1 MEFYEHWN
9 HGLLRSDK
17 MVGVGYLEIFFCM
30 EIFEH
35 WDHRLLRSDK
45 LGLAVVDLE

>member
-9 HGLLRSDK
+9 HRNLRSDK
-17 MVGVGYLEIFFCM
+17 MVRIGYLEIFFCM

-35 WDHRLLRSDK
+35 RNHRLLRSDK
-45 LGLAVVDLE
+45 LGLSVVDLE